1 MVARVDALVSE
12 KLLDTKS
19 GKMVGVGRQTAN
31 HGNTTIIL
39 IFHHSR
45 EWEFLQEQH

>member
-1 MVARVDALVSE
+1 MVGRMDALGLKNCLILSL
-12 KLLDTKS
+12 K
-19 GKMVGVGRQTAN
+19 KMVGVGRQTAN

-45 EWEFLQEQH
+45 EREFLQEQH